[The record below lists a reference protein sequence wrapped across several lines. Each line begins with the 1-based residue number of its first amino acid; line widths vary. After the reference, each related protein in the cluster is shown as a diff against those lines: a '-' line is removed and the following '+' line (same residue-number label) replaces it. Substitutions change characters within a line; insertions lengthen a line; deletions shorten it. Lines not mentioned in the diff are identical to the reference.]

1 MKVVSDRV
9 IPANNYTAEKNKK
22 HKKAARKFPV
32 KMMTPKKVWSFV

>member
-9 IPANNYTAEKNKK
+9 VPANNYTAEKK

-32 KMMTPKKVWSFV
+32 KMMTPKKV